1 MIFVPTT
8 LSAGEYH
15 SHAGCLDREAGV
27 KKQFSYP
34 GMVPRWIICDA
45 ELVSHTPQWVWLS
58 TGIVLS
64 SANVYAGIRAV
75 DHACE
80 SLCQTSPHSE
90 EYDNYSVSALKL
102 LLPGL
107 LEVKQSPSLAA
118 YTKCQKGAWN
128 AIKPVIAKPE
138 PVQLGASHAIGHKL
152 GGLYKVD
159 HGVTSCVML
168 PAVMEWNKSVNKER
182 QDRIVEVFK
191 STGVIDQLREKGIA
205 GKESAGNLLKGYV
218 KLLGMP
224 GSLSEVGVGRDRW
237 DRLALETMKDPWT
250 HTNPRKVNGT
260 DDLIEIF
267 EMAA

>member
-45 ELVSHTPQWVWLS
+45 ELVSHTPEWVWLS
-58 TGIVLS
+58 T
-64 SANVYAGIRAV
+64 GIRAV

-80 SLCQTSPHSE
+80 SLCSTIPHSE
-90 EYDNYSVSALKL
+90 EYDNYSVSGLKL

-107 LEVKQSPSLAA
+107 LEVKQSPSLDA
-118 YTKCQKGAWN
+118 YTKCQEGAWN
-128 AIKPVIAKPE
+128 AIKPVIAKPV

-168 PAVMEWNKSVNKER
+168 PAVMEWNLDVNKDR
-182 QDRIVEVFK
+182 QDRIVEVFHI
-191 STGVIDQLREKGIA
+191 TGIVEKLKGQQVVY
-205 GKESAGNLLKGYV
+205 GKETAGNLLRGYI

-224 GSLSEVGVGRDRW
+224 GSLSEVGVGKEKW
-237 DRLALETMKDPWT
+237 NRLAVETMKDPWT
-250 HTNPRKVNGT
+250 HTNPRKVNST
-260 DDLIEIF
+260 DDLMEIF
-267 EMAA
+267 ELAA